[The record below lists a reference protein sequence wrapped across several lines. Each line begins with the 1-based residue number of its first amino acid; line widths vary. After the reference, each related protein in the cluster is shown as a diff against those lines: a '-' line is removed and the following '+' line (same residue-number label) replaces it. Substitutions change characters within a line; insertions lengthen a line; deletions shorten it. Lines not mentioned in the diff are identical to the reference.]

1 MSPNKSHSENHDP
14 DIFETDERYHFKLSD
29 ILRKR
34 HRPLIMMINQD
45 CELLYSSTPVEAP
58 RREHRL
64 IDLAL
69 KEVTAL
75 FQSDFDGNEDVKQ
88 LIIDKPGE
96 RCALVILEE
105 ELFSLRV
112 FPFFGPVEGMV
123 LGLYALLIEP
133 IVKPVTSRSDFKH
146 VRSKF
151 GLSKRETDVLEA
163 LMSGQTDKVIA
174 KELGISVETVR
185 AYLKTIRIKLAVTTR
200 TAVVNRVHKLLEGD
214 PLARI

>member
-1 MSPNKSHSENHDP
+1 
-14 DIFETDERYHFKLSD
+14 
-29 ILRKR
+29 
-34 HRPLIMMINQD
+34 MMINQD
-45 CELLYSSTPVEAP
+45 CELLYTSSPVEAP

-64 IDLAL
+64 INLAL

-75 FQSDFDGNEDVKQ
+75 FNSDSHNTNNVKQ
-88 LIIDKPGE
+88 LIIEKPGE

-112 FPFFGPVEGMV
+112 FPFFGPIEGMV
-123 LGLYALLIEP
+123 LNLYALLIEP
-133 IVKPVTSRSDFKH
+133 VVKPVTSRDDFKH
-146 VRSKF
+146 VRNKF

-163 LMSGQTDKVIA
+163 LMSGQTDKGIA

-200 TAVVNRVHKLLEGD
+200 TAIVNRVHKMLEGD
-214 PLARI
+214 PLARA